1 MMAMQQLFTVD
12 VANMLFNSFV
22 VYGDAH
28 IQLATCSLLVR
39 MCCVQ
44 SWWGDFLA
52 NIFCTLFSSQNTKI
66 FPQDRLVVFF
76 MLQYILS
83 YQDFLQNFL
92 FTDISGKT

>member
-1 MMAMQQLFTVD
+1 MQQLFTVD

-66 FPQDRLVVFF
+66 FPQDRLVVFLCF
-76 MLQYILS
+76 NIFWVTKF
-83 YQDFLQNFL
+83 FLQNFL
-92 FTDISGKT
+92 LTDISGKT

>member
-1 MMAMQQLFTVD
+1 MQQLFTVD

-66 FPQDRLVVFF
+66 FPQDRLVVFLCF
-76 MLQYILS
+76 NI
-83 YQDFLQNFL
+83 F
-92 FTDISGKT
+92 